1 MFTPRQVRISKML
14 RHTSIETTHRYYAR
28 IRSEVAF
35 EEFERIW
42 DAPTISVGKPRIDFQ
57 PAREVRD
64 PRVPV
69 PR

>member
-35 EEFERIW
+35 EEFERIC
-42 DAPTISVGKPRIDFQ
+42 DTPTISVERT
-57 PAREVRD
+57 AN
-64 PRVPV
+64 
-69 PR
+69 